1 MRAAE
6 TKGCAMCLAHR
17 CFALVASGVLL
28 LGSCG
33 KDSIETPE
41 LGAACDTCGQG
52 VDPLLL
58 LFQGVPSTCASG
70 LTCVA
75 ATFSLLGPGVCV
87 RTTGSTT
94 CQGTI
99 TDSTGTRTNQCT
111 YTATDRGYDVSCR

>member
-1 MRAAE
+1 
-6 TKGCAMCLAHR
+6 MCLTRR
-17 CFALVASGVLL
+17 CATLVVSGVLL

-33 KDSIETPE
+33 KDAVESPE
-41 LGAACDTCGQG
+41 MGSACDTCGQG

-58 LFQGVPSTCASG
+58 FEGVPSTCGSG

-75 ATFSLLGPGVCV
+75 ATFSLAGPGACV

-111 YTATDRGYDVSCR
+111 YTSTNRGYDVSCR